1 MESEGSFSINKLTL
15 SKYLQSC
22 PKAFDYKFTEGA
34 QQKILEYLFS
44 EFWISN
50 EEYRALFFPNGFGEG
65 PDAYKLSLV
74 QRDENSS
81 TLKGKACGH
90 VFRKGEGVYRC
101 RNCALDDTCVFCSR
115 CFHVTNHEGHD
126 VTFSVNSGSGGCCDC
141 GDPEAWKKPVNCFYH
156 SNDNTTSIQKSKDI
170 NQDEQIPPDL
180 LNSIHNT
187 ICTVL
192 DFMLNTLSV
201 SPEEMTPPP
210 NEQEVKQEAE
220 YVGRMINDTDD
231 DIEEEKLFAII
242 LWNDEHH
249 SFQDV
254 IDQVVEATSCTKEVA
269 RRLAEKI
276 DSYGRDIVELSEDI
290 PRLLSIART
299 ISSIGLAVTVRS
311 ARDTFREGMCGLF
324 IDWLKDLA
332 GGKIGRNSTILR
344 DIICEELCKEFSKEW
359 KKRPT
364 KSSKNNIR
372 DSGRVW
378 SDGFIDDEK
387 YYQTENEEMI
397 EDEVMAMI
405 EQESDIQIDDDNS
418 NDYNQ
423 STEYNG
429 DYDISMEVESNDII
443 EPMEEDESIYRG
455 TTLMQTIEDFK
466 MKLRLDKLLLLDL
479 RLWKEARAGLRELY
493 IGTLVVNREFKKIMG
508 IRFARNYIKLAKAFL
523 TPDREPEHSIVLFSV
538 QLFTVPTISSILVT
552 QYSFLSTIFA
562 ILHTFF
568 TSNTVGGISSINP
581 HAKIDCDSDSFK
593 NRRYFHVFQDFRYI
607 ISNDYVKK
615 VVQKYPCYL
624 TQYINLISL
633 FQGMNPN
640 VRATQQHVEYENDS
654 WVNAFNVTLQIA
666 KSCRLFSEC
675 YAVNTAT
682 LSITIRT
689 VLRRLYEWCARLDED
704 EEETDKMDETSDE
717 QQKESILSEWETSTP
732 GSYGPFARSSKFSD
746 DGNEDKDNNSPSLRE
761 PEFHDIIFPKN
772 PYFLSFRVVKF
783 EVASQHVSFHHP
795 LHWFLA
801 ELLEHVGLLDDDMLF
816 QNGLGN
822 NFKNM
827 IMGFCVKNEEELDAV
842 VQKAREKIL
851 CVFDYPLRVLVLL
864 VQIRAGLWVRNGFGI
879 RGQGHHYREV
889 SLRENTFDEDI
900 FLIQTAFVI
909 LDPNLVLATILDRF
923 DLVDWFNGISTH
935 KIYDNTQLIFISEEL
950 LTLLIIC
957 VSERANAAGLSVEQE
972 IRREIIHGLCL
983 GSLSYSELTKR
994 IPDRLTQDSRFD
1006 EILYHLSNYRSPD
1019 TLTDHGIYELK
1030 DEYFE
1035 EVDPY
1040 FVHYSRNNREE
1051 AEEALK
1057 SRLKKMDNSD
1067 KQTIPLIIPKLIPIA
1082 KGPYIRL
1089 GNLLHARLLNQIIYY
1104 TLWHVKTDEKIKSDT
1119 LVEEALHLIM
1129 LAILDENNDVAQE
1142 SKRKG
1147 KQKAVDGYESTTHD
1161 DVGMPGFMYF
1171 AVCDCFPDV
1180 GTGTN
1185 SMKTRGTNLLDL
1197 LLQLSSD
1204 PNFKEF
1210 HTTIE
1215 FIINKFEQLGCVDAK
1230 LAIEKY
1236 QEKIRVALQS
1246 KSGQEN
1252 ELSEYELKKQAAKER
1267 QRKIMEQFAIAQKSF
1282 IDKHE
1287 ELYEEY
1293 DEMDQDWEMTSGE
1306 DLLGDDKSKYPET
1319 LWSYPTGTCIVC
1331 QEETNALSLYG
1342 MLGLI
1347 QPSKSLRRT
1356 PFEDSDYVF
1365 EVNNLPENL
1374 DNKYDRSFPYGV
1386 ASSVYEAEKSKS
1398 NNSGLPIRPL
1408 LSKGFPS
1415 NSCRTGLYASTCGHL
1430 MHVKCFDTYFA
1441 SLEQRHLMQLARN
1454 HPEDVKRK
1462 EFMCPLCKS
1471 LGNVIFPI
1479 IWKTKKETFPG
1490 ILKTKEDFETWT
1502 CEKIGPGLDKVNSNV
1517 HSISSSGSNNMLLT
1531 NNEYRFSSPYNSGN
1545 SGNSGTF
1552 GVVRELANN
1561 NLPINIAQ
1569 AAINQPRRRNS
1580 SGAGRIRD
1588 ALAQIVH
1595 MLRTPAAAQNTEEGV
1610 VPTVTLD
1617 DFPTLSVAS
1626 SNTTTTTNRS
1636 GGELGTSD
1644 DDDQETIRKIYNR
1657 FYELIQMY
1665 SRAAPE
1671 ITFQTVS
1678 IKSVEYM
1685 WDLFGYTISCIEI
1698 SQRGF
1703 DNINNEG
1710 IKGKTLIDSINTQT
1724 LTLLRI
1730 LSETI
1735 LTYINT
1741 MLIGQRGELG
1751 LKQVSSHRIQ
1761 QIFYGHPDLQQQQQQ
1776 KNSVQFLVSGPV
1788 VDSSRKI
1795 NGIFGPSFQF
1805 TKVKPLLLEDPFLVL
1820 VETSMFTATAADYE
1834 IHHMMRLLF
1843 IAEIVK
1849 SIISVIESTL
1859 NEKTKSWKDDK
1870 RMEIK
1875 EEQKFF
1881 ESKVSREF
1889 IIWLL
1894 KRVGHEERDIEK
1906 FLNEFE
1912 EKKFWKMIRSFC
1924 LPYLRKSIILLHSRY
1939 GVIFPPKTT
1948 ETPLPDNQE
1957 SESESEFS
1965 RLTELLGLPKLEEIC
1980 TTSSD
1985 STLKS
1990 IISGWCNHLYTI
2002 RQEILPPHN
2011 QTNDVHED
2019 QGFVVSSGINFR
2031 NKWNQIEVKV
2041 NHPAIFELVGLPKRL
2056 DALFEESLK
2065 KVCKK
2070 CKTVPN
2076 EPALCLLCGTF
2087 VCSQSY
2093 CCQENDRGECNIHAK
2108 SCGGD
2113 IGIYLLVK
2121 KCVILLLHLDNGCF
2135 MNAPYLDVHG
2145 EVDLGLKRGR
2155 PQFLNQKRYDEIR
2168 KLWLTHGVP
2177 IHVARKIEQTFD
2189 LGGWPTM

>member
-1 MESEGSFSINKLTL
+1 MESEGSFSTSKLTL

-22 PKAFDYKFTEGA
+22 PKAFDYRFTEGA

-74 QRDENSS
+74 QGDEYSS
-81 TLKGKACGH
+81 TQKGSACGH

-115 CFHVTNHEGHD
+115 CFHATNHEGHD
-126 VTFSVNSGSGGCCDC
+126 VSFSINTGSGGCCDC
-141 GDPEAWKKPVNCFYH
+141 GDPEAWKKPINCCYH
-156 SNDNTTSIQKSKDI
+156 SSDSIQKSKDI
-170 NQDEQIPPDL
+170 NQDEQIPLDL

-201 SPEEMTPPP
+201 SPEEITPPP

-220 YVGRMINDTDD
+220 YVGRIINDTDD

-254 IDQVVEATSCTKEVA
+254 IDQVVEATSCTKEDA
-269 RRLAEKI
+269 RRLAERI

-290 PRLLSIART
+290 PRLLNIART

-324 IDWLKDLA
+324 IDWLKDLV
-332 GGKIGRNSTILR
+332 GGKIGKNCNLLR
-344 DIICEELCKEFSKEW
+344 DIICEELCKEW
-359 KKRPT
+359 KKRPA
-364 KSSKNNIR
+364 KSSKTNIR
-372 DSGRVW
+372 DSNRIWQDV
-378 SDGFIDDEK
+378 FIDDEK

-397 EDEVMAMI
+397 EDEVMAII
-405 EQESDIQIDDDNS
+405 EQESDIQIEDDNS

-455 TTLMQTIEDFK
+455 TMLMQTIEDFK
-466 MKLRLDKLLLLDL
+466 KKLRLDKLLLLDL

-493 IGTLVVNREFKKIMG
+493 IGTLVVNREYKKIMG

-538 QLFTVPTISSILVT
+538 QLFTVPTISSILIT
-552 QYSFLSTIFA
+552 EYSFLSTIFA

-568 TSNTVGGISSINP
+568 TSNTVGGVINP

-607 ISNDYVKK
+607 ISNEHVKK

-624 TQYINLISL
+624 TQYLNLISL

-666 KSCRLFSEC
+666 KSCRLFSDC
-675 YAVNTAT
+675 YAVNTET
-682 LSITIRT
+682 LSNTIRT
-689 VLRRLYEWCARLDED
+689 VLRRLYEWCARRDED

-772 PYFLSFRVVKF
+772 PYYLSFRVVKF
-783 EVASQHVSFHHP
+783 EVSSQRVSFHHP

-801 ELLEHVGLLDDDMLF
+801 ELLEHVELLDDDMLF
-816 QNGLGN
+816 QHGLGN

-827 IMGFCVKNEEELDAV
+827 IMRFCVKNEEELDAV

-851 CVFDYPLRVLVLL
+851 SVFDYPLRVLVLL

-889 SLRENTFDEDI
+889 SLRENTYDEDI

-983 GSLSYSELTKR
+983 GSLPYSELSKR

-1006 EILYHLSNYRSPD
+1006 GILYQLSNYRSPD
-1019 TLTDHGIYELK
+1019 TPTDHGIYELK

-1057 SRLKKMDNSD
+1057 NRLKKMDNSD
-1067 KQTIPLIIPKLIPIA
+1067 KQIVPLIIPKLIPIT
-1082 KGPYIRL
+1082 KGPYVRL

-1129 LAILDENNDVAQE
+1129 LALLDENNDIAQE

-1147 KQKAVDGYESTTHD
+1147 KQKVVDGYELTTHNND
-1161 DVGMPGFMYF
+1161 GIPGFMYY

-1185 SMKTRGTNLLDL
+1185 AMKTQGTNLLDL
-1197 LLQLSSD
+1197 LLQLSND
-1204 PNFKEF
+1204 ANFKEF

-1215 FIINKFEQLGCVDAK
+1215 FIINKFEQLGSVSAK

-1236 QEKIRVALQS
+1236 REKIRVALQS
-1246 KSGQEN
+1246 KIGQEN
-1252 ELSEYELKKQAAKER
+1252 ELSEYERKKQAAKER

-1293 DEMDQDWEMTSGE
+1293 DEMDQDWEITSGE
-1306 DLLGDDKSKYPET
+1306 DHLSDDKSKSPEV

-1347 QPSKSLRRT
+1347 QPSKLLRRT
-1356 PFEDSDYVF
+1356 PFEESDYVF
-1365 EVNNLPENL
+1365 EVINLPENL
-1374 DNKYDRSFPYGV
+1374 DKKYDRSFPYGV
-1386 ASSVYEAEKSKS
+1386 ASSVYEAEESKG
-1398 NNSGLPIRPL
+1398 NNSNTPTRPL

-1415 NSCRTGLYASTCGHL
+1415 NSCRAGLYASTCGHL
-1430 MHVKCFDTYFA
+1430 MHVKCFDTYFT
-1441 SLEQRHLMQLARN
+1441 SLEQRHHMQLARN

-1479 IWKTKKETFPG
+1479 IWKTKKETYPG
-1490 ILKTKEDFETWT
+1490 ILKTQEDFETWA
-1502 CEKIGPGLDKVNSNV
+1502 CDKIGPGLDKVNSNV
-1517 HSISSSGSNNMLLT
+1517 HSNVHSISSSGSNNMSLT
-1531 NNEYRFSSPYNSGN
+1531 SNNEYRFSSPYNSG
-1545 SGNSGTF
+1545 TF
-1552 GVVRELANN
+1552 GAVRELASN
-1561 NLPINIAQ
+1561 NLPMNLAQ
-1569 AAINQPRRRNS
+1569 VAINQPRRRNS

-1741 MLIGQRGELG
+1741 MLIGQL
-1751 LKQVSSHRIQ
+1751 
-1761 QIFYGHPDLQQQQQQ
+1761 
-1776 KNSVQFLVSGPV
+1776 SGPV

-1805 TKVKPLLLEDPFLVL
+1805 TKVKPLLLEDPFLLL
-1820 VETSMFTATAADYE
+1820 VEISMFTATAAEYE

-1843 IAEIVK
+1843 ITEIVK
-1849 SIISVIESTL
+1849 SIISVIESIF
-1859 NEKTKSWKDDK
+1859 NEKTKLWKDDK
-1870 RMEIK
+1870 RIERKI
-1875 EEQKFF
+1875 EQAFF

-1894 KRVGHEERDIEK
+1894 KQVGHEERDIDK

-1939 GVIFPPKTT
+1939 GVVFPITTTKTT
-1948 ETPLPDNQE
+1948 EIPLSSNQE
-1957 SESESEFS
+1957 SQESEESEFS
-1965 RLTELLGLPKLEEIC
+1965 RLSKLLGLPKLEEVC

-2019 QGFVVSSGINFR
+2019 QGFLVSSGINFR
-2031 NKWNQIEVKV
+2031 NKWNQIEVRV
-2041 NHPAIFELVGLPKRL
+2041 NQPTIFELVGLPKRL

-2070 CKTVPN
+2070 CKTVPHD
-2076 EPALCLLCGTF
+2076 PALCLLCGTF

-2093 CCQENDRGECNIHAK
+2093 CCQENERGEW
-2108 SCGGD
+2108 
-2113 IGIYLLVK
+2113 IYLLVK

-2135 MNAPYLDVHG
+2135 MSAPYLDIHG
-2145 EVDLGLKRGR
+2145 EADLGLKRGR
-2155 PQFLNQKRYDEIR
+2155 QQFLSQKRYDEIR